1 MAVGV
6 KNEKR
11 KKKKGGVGFGLYR
24 VVMWGGGDRWVF
36 FLLLNKNKKFVTNDP
51 SAGSPTDTLLRLL
64 LPLNNKIQTSLTK
77 HTAKLVAQSD
87 GVYNLRSFHHIIQS
101 VGATGGVYKGQG
113 RSQGVLMKRPY

>member
-1 MAVGV
+1 MLKTKKG
-6 KNEKR
+6 
-11 KKKKGGVGFGLYR
+11 KKKKGGWVW
-24 VVMWGGGDRWVF
+24 VVSGGYVGGGDRWVF